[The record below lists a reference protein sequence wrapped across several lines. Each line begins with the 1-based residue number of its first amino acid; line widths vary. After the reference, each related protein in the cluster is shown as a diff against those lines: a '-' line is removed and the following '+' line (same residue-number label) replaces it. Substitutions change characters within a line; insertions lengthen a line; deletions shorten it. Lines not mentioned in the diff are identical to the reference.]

1 MISKSFPFYYKVKTH
16 LGEIFLEQE
25 NYSKA
30 IDYFKEVEELPNKE
44 HYDFKAS
51 ALYHNLGISYF
62 HIEQYAEAE
71 KYLFRSLELQEK
83 DTDTTGMVSSYMDIA
98 NLYYAQ
104 YKDSQAIPYFEKAYQ
119 MSKKTKDFELK
130 QNSALNMAVM
140 EENRKQFS
148 KSLEYRKE
156 YESWRD
162 SLNNQNKVWALA
174 ELEKEYAVTQKEK
187 EIKVLRAENKVKIA
201 ERNALLL
208 SSMFLVVLFG
218 AGTYFFRQQIKS
230 NRIILSQKKDLDQL
244 NLTKDKLFSIVSH
257 DLRSSVNALKT
268 SNKQISEQL
277 EAKSWVKLDTLLQ
290 NNSSITNSIYN
301 LLDNLLN
308 WSMLQT
314 KQLYFSIE
322 SIHLSSIV
330 QQVAYN
336 YKPLMSYKN
345 IEFEYAIPNSV
356 YVMADMDSVKII
368 LRNLLDNAIKFS
380 NEQGRI
386 KIYSETETPDSC
398 CLVIEDSGIGMPE
411 ETRQELLRESILLNK
426 KKGQNEIVGTGL
438 GLQLCKEMV
447 KKNNGL
453 LLIESQENVGTKIII
468 RLPKT
473 KQ

>member
-1 MISKSFPFYYKVKTH
+1 
-16 LGEIFLEQE
+16 
-25 NYSKA
+25 
-30 IDYFKEVEELPNKE
+30 LPNKE
-44 HYDFKAS
+44 RYDFKAS

-71 KYLFRSLELQEK
+71 KYLFRSLELQERDK
-83 DTDTTGMVSSYMDIA
+83 DTVRMVSSYMDIA

-104 YKDSQAIPYFEKAYQ
+104 YKDNEAIPYFEKAYQ
-119 MSKKTKDFELK
+119 LSKKTKDFELK

-148 KSLEYRKE
+148 RSLEYRKE

-162 SLNNQNKVWALA
+162 SLNNQNKIWALA
-174 ELEKEYAVTQKEK
+174 ELEKEYAVTEKEK
-187 EIKVLRAENKVKIA
+187 EIKVLRTENKLKIA

-208 SSMFLVVLFG
+208 SSVFLMVLFG
-218 AGTYFFRQQIKS
+218 AGTYFFRQKIKS

-268 SNKQISEQL
+268 SNKQLFEQL
-277 EAKSWVKLDTLLQ
+277 EAKSWAQLDKLLQ
-290 NNSSITNSIYN
+290 SNSSITNSIYN

-314 KQLYFSIE
+314 KQLYFNIE
-322 SIHLSSIV
+322 AIHLPSVV

-336 YKPLMSYKN
+336 YKPLMAYKN
-345 IEFEYAIPNSV
+345 IAFEYAIPKGM
-356 YVMADMDSVKII
+356 YVQADLDSVKII

-380 NEQGRI
+380 KEKGII
-386 KIYSETETPDSC
+386 KVYCETGVADSC
-398 CLVIEDSGIGMPE
+398 HLVVEDLGVGMPE
-411 ETRQELLRESILLNK
+411 ETREELLRESILLNK

-453 LLIESQENVGTKIII
+453 LLIESQENIGTKIII
-468 RLPKT
+468 QLPKT
-473 KQ
+473 AK